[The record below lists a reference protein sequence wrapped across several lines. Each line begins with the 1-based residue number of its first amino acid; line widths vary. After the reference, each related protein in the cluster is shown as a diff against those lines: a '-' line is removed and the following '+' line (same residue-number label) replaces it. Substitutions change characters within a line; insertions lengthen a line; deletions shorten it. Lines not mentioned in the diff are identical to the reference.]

1 MTAID
6 GARSTPVPTIDRDRL
21 GSALRRGTRL
31 HQRLRSQ
38 AHRPI
43 GRHEV
48 AAGDRAATIVAAVD
62 IGATSIHLLVAAWT
76 DGGLVPLADDSVV
89 LGLGRTVD
97 AVGELGPAKRA
108 ELVVALERHA
118 RMARRLGA
126 ESIVFV
132 GTEPIRR
139 AVDALRTIDEVEWA
153 TGIRIEVLDHETE
166 GFLTFIGV
174 TRGRPHGRDL
184 AVVDVGGGSSE
195 LVVARAGDRPEA
207 IGLPIGAAR
216 LTQAVGPGNPPSWA
230 DLVGMRAVARDRLA
244 GAPRLG
250 GLELLAV
257 GGTASNLLKLSSGG
271 EAAGRLARGDLERII
286 GRLVGR
292 PSGLV
297 ARRFGV
303 TRSRARLLP
312 AGATILTALL
322 DQVGLEALQVSHAGI
337 REGLATA
344 LVHHGPDW
352 RDGLPVAPDLV
363 PGVAAPGPREDGS

>member
-1 MTAID
+1 VTVA
-6 GARSTPVPTIDRDRL
+6 APTIDRDRL
-21 GSALRRGTRL
+21 GSALRRGSRL
-31 HQRLRSQ
+31 HHRLRGQRHGS
-38 AHRPI
+38 I
-43 GRHEV
+43 GRHD
-48 AAGDRAATIVAAVD
+48 AAAADLAATIVAAVD
-62 IGATSIHLLVAAWT
+62 IGATSVHLLVAAWT
-76 DGGLVPLADDSVV
+76 DDGLVPLADDSVV

-97 AVGELGPAKRA
+97 AAGELGSARRT
-108 ELVVALERHA
+108 ELVAALERHA

-126 ESIVFV
+126 ESIAFV

-139 AVDALRTIDEVEWA
+139 AADAARAIAEVHLA

-166 GFLTFIGV
+166 GFLTLLGV
-174 TRGRPHGRDL
+174 TRGTRHGRDL

-195 LVVARAGDRPEA
+195 LVIARSGERPEA
-207 IGLPIGAAR
+207 LGLPIGAAR

-230 DLVGMRAVARDRLA
+230 DLVGMRAVARERLT

-271 EAAGRLARGDLERII
+271 DTAGCLARGDLERII

-322 DQVGLEALQVSHAGI
+322 DQVGLETLRVSHAGI

-344 LVHHGPDW
+344 LIRHGPDW
-352 RDGLPVAPDLV
+352 RNGLPAQ
-363 PGVAAPGPREDGS
+363 PGPAVGSPGQPSGAVEVAQ